1 MSTHCERRAVC
12 LAARLITFLNSLEH
26 AESVLG
32 GVLNGVNDD
41 ETIGK
46 AQDYVIRR
54 YLETLWLPEVRYA
67 SEFTRRDD

>member
-1 MSTHCERRAVC
+1 MSEAL
-12 LAARLITFLNSLEH
+12 LAYRTLLTFLNSLEQ
-26 AESVLG
+26 AELVHG

-41 ETIGK
+41 ETLGK

-67 SEFTRRDD
+67 SEFARRDD